1 MENWPKVSVV
11 IPVYNGSDYLSEA
24 IDSAL
29 AQDYPNFEVIVIN
42 DGSTD
47 DGATEKV
54 ALSYKGAIRYFSKQN
69 GGVASA
75 LNCAI
80 ERMEGEYFS
89 WLSHDDL
96 YVTNKISRQIDAA
109 RRCGA
114 DDIVVYS
121 LAGAFSDSKEIFRV
135 LDIPHECSGWF
146 KYFLA
151 ANSSLH
157 GCTLLIPRVAF
168 QVCGLFDE
176 RLRTTQDYDMWF
188 RLAEKYRF
196 LCVREVLVKARQHSA
211 QGTVTMSSIVRRE
224 CDALVCSFVSRM
236 NPADMPAYEGGVAS
250 AWLDLARVSYK
261 RGLVKAARLALSQSG
276 SVSGKAILIRFAG
289 ELTNAARLALIT
301 LQLR

>member
-1 MENWPKVSVV
+1 MEDLPKVSIV

-29 AQDYPNFEVIVIN
+29 SQDYPNFEVIVVN

-54 ALSYKGAIRYFSKQN
+54 ALSYGGGIRYFSKHN

-75 LNCAI
+75 LNFAI

-96 YVTNKISRQIDAA
+96 YLTNKVSRQVDAA
-109 RRCGA
+109 RRCNSH
-114 DDIVVYS
+114 DVIVYS
-121 LAGAFSDSKEIFRV
+121 LAGVFSDNKEIFRV
-135 LDIPHECSGWF
+135 LDVPHGCSDWF

-151 ANSSLH
+151 ASSSLH
-157 GCTLLIPRVAF
+157 GCTLLVPRVAF

-188 RLAEKYRF
+188 RLAERYRF
-196 LCVREVLVKARQHSA
+196 LCVREVLVKARQHRA

-224 CDALVCSFVSRM
+224 CDELVCGFVSRM
-236 NPADMPAYEGGVAS
+236 NPADMPVCKGGVAS
-250 AWLDLARVSYK
+250 AWLDFARVSYK
-261 RGLVKAARLALSQSG
+261 RGLVKAARLALSKSDG
-276 SVSGKAILIRFAG
+276 VSGKAILIRFSG
-289 ELTNAARLALIT
+289 ELINAARLALIR
-301 LQLR
+301 LRLR